1 MAHEQPQRLTI
12 LGATGSVGGST
23 LDLVARNPGRFTV
36 TALTAR
42 RNAAALAAA
51 SRRVGAGLAVVADP
65 AAYVELKEHLAGTG
79 IEAAAGEA
87 AVAEAARLD
96 AEIVVAAI
104 VGAAGLAPTLAAVE
118 AGQTVAL
125 ANKECLVCAGPL
137 VMAAARRSGARILP
151 VDSEHNAI
159 FQVFERD
166 NADQIEKVILT
177 ASGGPFRSASLDAMR
192 QVTPQEALKHPNW
205 TMGAR
210 ITIDSATMMNK
221 GFEVIEAFYLF
232 PLAVDQLDV
241 LVHPQSVVHGLV
253 QYRDGSLLA
262 QLGAPDMRTPI
273 AHCLSW
279 PRRME
284 VPAQRLD
291 LAALAKLSFEAPD
304 PVRFPALPL
313 ARWAMT
319 KGAGATAALNA
330 ADEVMVE
337 AFLAEKIGF
346 LDIVDT
352 VQAVLDRLDA
362 SGALGIPA
370 TIGDVMEIDGS
381 ARRLAREIGG
391 I

>member
-262 QLGAPDMRTPI
+262 QLGVPDMRTPI

-346 LDIVDT
+346 LDIVGT

>member
-346 LDIVDT
+346 LDIVGT

>member
-137 VMAAARRSGARILP
+137 VMAAARRSGARI
-151 VDSEHNAI
+151 
-159 FQVFERD
+159 
-166 NADQIEKVILT
+166 
-177 ASGGPFRSASLDAMR
+177 
-192 QVTPQEALKHPNW
+192 
-205 TMGAR
+205 
-210 ITIDSATMMNK
+210 
-221 GFEVIEAFYLF
+221 
-232 PLAVDQLDV
+232 
-241 LVHPQSVVHGLV
+241 
-253 QYRDGSLLA
+253 
-262 QLGAPDMRTPI
+262 
-273 AHCLSW
+273 
-279 PRRME
+279 
-284 VPAQRLD
+284 
-291 LAALAKLSFEAPD
+291 
-304 PVRFPALPL
+304 
-313 ARWAMT
+313 
-319 KGAGATAALNA
+319 
-330 ADEVMVE
+330 
-337 AFLAEKIGF
+337 
-346 LDIVDT
+346 
-352 VQAVLDRLDA
+352 
-362 SGALGIPA
+362 
-370 TIGDVMEIDGS
+370 
-381 ARRLAREIGG
+381 
-391 I
+391 